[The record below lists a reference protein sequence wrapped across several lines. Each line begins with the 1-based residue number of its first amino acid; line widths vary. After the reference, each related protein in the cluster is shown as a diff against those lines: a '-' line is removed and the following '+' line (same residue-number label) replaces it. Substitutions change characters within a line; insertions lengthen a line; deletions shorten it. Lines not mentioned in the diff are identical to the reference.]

1 MYFMRGQHQEAISE
15 MERGLALDPNDPV
28 CHLNMGLVLALASRP
43 KEAIEYLNRGMRLD
57 PHNPSRYLA
66 VLGQTYFIM
75 GKLEEAAG
83 FLEKAIRLNP
93 GKTPAWTSGLA
104 VCYLLLGREQEARAL
119 VETTKIEMEKVAGQ
133 SSGGFTLRYLMTGF
147 TFKDRAVAER
157 YANALLK
164 LGVPPAKMPGGY
176 FPAFKENQL
185 TGEEI
190 KRLLFGS
197 AITGY
202 VYYPQEFGMDY
213 KKNGEFTWRGTGP
226 ISSDTG
232 KSWIEGDAICWQY
245 EKRFGG
251 IEYCGTVFRYPGGS
265 YEDKNEYFWGTD
277 LGYGTFSLV
286 K

>member
-1 MYFMRGQHQEAISE
+1 
-15 MERGLALDPNDPV
+15 
-28 CHLNMGLVLALASRP
+28 
-43 KEAIEYLNRGMRLD
+43 
-57 PHNPSRYLA
+57 
-66 VLGQTYFIM
+66 
-75 GKLEEAAG
+75 
-83 FLEKAIRLNP
+83 
-93 GKTPAWTSGLA
+93 
-104 VCYLLLGREQEARAL
+104 
-119 VETTKIEMEKVAGQ
+119 
-133 SSGGFTLRYLMTGF
+133 MTGS
-147 TFKDRAVAER
+147 TYKDRAVAER

-164 LGVPPAKMPGGY
+164 AGVPPAKMPGGY

-185 TGEEI
+185 SGEEI
-190 KRLLFGS
+190 RRLLFGS
-197 AITGY
+197 GITGY

-213 KKNGEFTWRGTGP
+213 KKNGEFTWRGAGT

-265 YEDKNEYFWGTD
+265 YEGKNEYFWGTD